1 MEVSPENRGAQ
12 ATNSSGCFGWS
23 WGKQVDLLQ
32 TGPGES
38 HSTLGEGHPVA
49 SKLGRGTGEKC
60 WQRWLA
66 SRKRLE
72 KRDCR
77 CQWRMR
83 AMKIQE
89 MCQPEGRLICH
100 LLSFQLIL

>member
-23 WGKQVDLLQ
+23 WCKQVDLLQ

-49 SKLGRGTGEKC
+49 SKLGRGTGESAGRDG
-60 WQRWLA
+60 WQAGKGWRKETADA
-66 SRKRLE
+66 SGE
-72 KRDCR
+72 
-77 CQWRMR
+77 
-83 AMKIQE
+83 
-89 MCQPEGRLICH
+89 
-100 LLSFQLIL
+100 